1 MTSRSLSLSC
11 LTLALASCRPPAT
24 APPPSNDLLI
34 VGYDREPDTLN
45 RFSTHILEDTMICI
59 SEGLTVWD
67 EAMRVVPVLAEVVP
81 SPENG
86 LVVVNQD
93 RSMDVTWK
101 LRRGVTWHDGH
112 PFTSADV
119 AFTVATINDPAYN
132 PESTEGFDL
141 IDRVETPDDWTAVV
155 HYRRVYAPY
164 QDQFW
169 RGCLPRHVLAG
180 KNLNEYKPYDRN
192 PLGTGPY
199 RVKEWK
205 TGEYLLLER
214 NESYWRGAPAVARIL
229 FRFLASSSTR
239 INQLRSGEVHVV
251 DNVPLD
257 KLKEVE
263 SLPGVRLTRTMA
275 NSYLNAALNAKTVPP
290 FGDVRVRQAVAHA
303 IDREA
308 IVRDVMEGVVTRVD
322 TVIQPVSWAFNP
334 NVKFYPYDPARARAL
349 LREAGFEDVDGSGV
363 VERDGKPL
371 AFEGTTRAGHAEWE
385 KVLQVVQ
392 SQLRAVG
399 IQLNVR
405 NYEPTLLGEL
415 WFGGKLDFFL
425 SAWTLPADPE
435 ITLFFASDPR

>member
-1 MTSRSLSLSC
+1 MWFAIPSSYGTFTLNTLPVYPGAPLERRCHRKAQRTPASRDLRPRSSPTILSTSRQ
-11 LTLALASCRPPAT
+11 SCRISC
-24 APPPSNDLLI
+24 PS
-34 VGYDREPDTLN
+34 
-45 RFSTHILEDTMICI
+45 
-59 SEGLTVWD
+59 
-67 EAMRVVPVLAEVVP
+67 
-81 SPENG
+81 
-86 LVVVNQD
+86 
-93 RSMDVTWK
+93 
-101 LRRGVTWHDGH
+101 
-112 PFTSADV
+112 FT
-119 AFTVATINDPAYN
+119 
-132 PESTEGFDL
+132 
-141 IDRVETPDDWTAVV
+141 
-155 HYRRVYAPY
+155 
-164 QDQFW
+164 
-169 RGCLPRHVLAG
+169 
-180 KNLNEYKPYDRN
+180 
-192 PLGTGPY
+192 
-199 RVKEWK
+199 
-205 TGEYLLLER
+205 
-214 NESYWRGAPAVARIL
+214 ESYGGRPVISRIL

-239 INQLRSGEVHVV
+239 LNQLRSGEVHVV